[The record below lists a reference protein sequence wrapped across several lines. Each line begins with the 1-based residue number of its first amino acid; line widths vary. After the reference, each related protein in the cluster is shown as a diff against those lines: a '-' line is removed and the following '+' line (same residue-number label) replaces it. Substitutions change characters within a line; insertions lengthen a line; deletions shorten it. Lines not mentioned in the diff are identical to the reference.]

1 MKKLLLTFLFMVTT
15 AVSAEVIA
23 TYQDIEGY
31 DQAAAR
37 LGRAPEVSE
46 FERYDYEVSS
56 IDGKIVI
63 ALASD
68 QSDPLPEPEPEPAPG
83 LFDRT
88 SKQQMYGC
96 LTRWRNQLNAEQ
108 VQTVLNSLS
117 SMYDDKAVMNNCI
130 DDIKAVIGA
139 AK

>member
-63 ALASD
+63 ALVSD

-88 SKQQMYGC
+88 SKQQMLGC
-96 LTRWRNQLNAEQ
+96 LTRWNNQLNAESFE
-108 VQTVLNSLS
+108 TVLNSLS
-117 SMYDDKAVMNNCI
+117 SMFSDKEKINFCI
-130 DDIKAVIGA
+130 EDIRKVIEVTE
-139 AK
+139 

>member
-63 ALASD
+63 ALVSD
-68 QSDPLPEPEPEPAPG
+68 QPEPLPEPT
-83 LFDRT
+83 LFGRT
-88 SKQQMYGC
+88 SKQQMLGC
-96 LTRWRNQLNAEQ
+96 LTRWSNQLNSQSFE
-108 VQTVLNSLS
+108 TVLNSLS
-117 SMYDDKAVMNNCI
+117 SMFKDKDAVVNNCI
-130 DDIKAVIGA
+130 EDIRRVIETA
-139 AK
+139 E